1 MKKRILVTFTFCL
14 LAFLFSK
21 DILVKKASAQTLPTP
36 AQPLPTPIV
45 VSCGTIYTD
54 KFDILGN
61 PVTIY
66 ACTCEEYSK
75 ISQSRTG
82 LEITYCCGWWHSGD
96 CKATEPTGPIATPT
110 GPPTPTVP
118 GSIIVPP
125 VDKNLLNEL
134 NPLKNYSTKADQLS
148 TPGGI
153 ISEVLTYAFPIA
165 GVILFVMLIMAG
177 FKMLTGAS
185 NSSNMEEGKKMIST
199 AIVGFIILFAA
210 YWIAQLI
217 EIIFGI
223 SILGVQ
229 QLN

>member
-1 MKKRILVTFTFCL
+1 MKKRIFTTIALILTAFFLTNTNL
-14 LAFLFSK
+14 L
-21 DILVKKASAQTLPTP
+21 KKVH
-36 AQPLPTPIV
+36 AQPLPTPVV
-45 VSCGTIYTD
+45 VSCGNIYTD
-54 KFDILGN
+54 VFDALGN
-61 PVTIY
+61 SIIIH
-66 ACTCEEYSK
+66 ACTCEEFSE
-75 ISQSRTG
+75 INRSGTG
-82 LEITYCCGWWHSGD
+82 LEITYCCGWWHAGN
-96 CKATEPTGPIATPT
+96 CNATKPTGPIVTT
-110 GPPTPTVP
+110 PTPTVP

-125 VDKNLLNEL
+125 VDEDLLNSL

-153 ISEVLTYAFPIA
+153 ISEVLTYSFPIA

-177 FKMLTGAS
+177 LKMLTGAS
-185 NSSNMEEGKKMIST
+185 NSSSMEEGKKMIST

-223 SILGVQ
+223 RILGIR

>member
-1 MKKRILVTFTFCL
+1 MKKILINFLLLFLICFIGPKKIWASTFQCGETFT
-14 LAFLFSK
+14 
-21 DILVKKASAQTLPTP
+21 LPMFNTSDCNC
-36 AQPLPTPIV
+36 ANYDLMN
-45 VSCGTIYTD
+45 TIP
-54 KFDILGN
+54 N
-61 PVTIY
+61 PPP
-66 ACTCEEYSK
+66 
-75 ISQSRTG
+75 G
-82 LEITYCCGWWHSGD
+82 ITTYIYCCGWYYDDACNASLS
-96 CKATEPTGPIATPT
+96 TNPTAIPSPQIL
-110 GPPTPTVP
+110 
-118 GSIIVPP
+118 IPP
-125 VDKNLLNEL
+125 VDEDLLNEL